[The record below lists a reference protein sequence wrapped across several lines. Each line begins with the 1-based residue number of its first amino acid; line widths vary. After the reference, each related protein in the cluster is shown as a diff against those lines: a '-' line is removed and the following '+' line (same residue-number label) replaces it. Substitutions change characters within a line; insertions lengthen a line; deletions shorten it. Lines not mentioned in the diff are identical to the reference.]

1 MLQIY
6 IVFVTFPKLL
16 LDLEC
21 VFHGYGKPE
30 WDIGE

>member
-6 IVFVTFPKLL
+6 IVFVTFSKLL
-16 LDLEC
+16 LDLGC
-21 VFHGYGKPE
+21 VFHGYEPE